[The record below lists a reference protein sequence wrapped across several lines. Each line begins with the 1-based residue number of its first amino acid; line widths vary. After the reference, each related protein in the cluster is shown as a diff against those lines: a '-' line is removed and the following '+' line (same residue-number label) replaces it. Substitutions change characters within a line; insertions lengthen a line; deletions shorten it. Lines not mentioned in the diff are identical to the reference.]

1 MTISRKLFTNEEL
14 ILTNLSVKNKSEII
28 KSLGK
33 KALALGYIEE
43 EFINNVLDREKDFP
57 TGLEMALPIAIPH
70 IREGC
75 KKSFLSMAS
84 LKNPIAFKAM
94 EDSDKEIMVELVF
107 MFGITDPSDQLEIL
121 KKLVDVFQDKDA
133 LESLKKASTSEEVL
147 EKLRWLMGG
156 YVDIGTKE
164 VPL

>member
-28 KSLGK
+28 SSLGK
-33 KALALGYIEE
+33 KALALGCIKK
-43 EFINNVLDREKDFP
+43 EFISNVLNREEDYP

-70 IREGC
+70 IKEGC

-94 EDSDKEIMVELVF
+94 EDSDKDIMVELVF
-107 MFGITDPSDQLEIL
+107 MFGITDPADQLEVL
-121 KKLVDVFQDKDA
+121 KKLVEVFQDKDT
-133 LESLKKASTSEEVL
+133 LEYFKKTLSSEKVL
-147 EKLRWLMGG
+147 EKLLMLMGEYLDVG
-156 YVDIGTKE
+156 SKE
-164 VPL
+164 VLL